1 MIKNC
6 KHKCHIGLFF
16 CSFLALLLSLPA
28 CTIAQPPVEK
38 ENLGENTIVTF
49 SADEGYR
56 RIVEP
61 LMDEFHQANP
71 SIRIVFTPFEETNNV
86 EGNKD
91 EAETYRRLASSADA
105 VIVSG
110 RSAAMGNYFMD
121 LRTQIESDASFDQ
134 DDFWP
139 GSLSACQD
147 AEGKVSGIPVS
158 LYFTGIFYD
167 KDAFDMAKLS
177 YPQPGW
183 TWDDFQKDIA
193 ALTQTRDGFT
203 RYGYA
208 DRSFLS
214 VLRSSIGANLDQ
226 TKGEIN
232 AKALTADL
240 QWYLDLAR
248 AGLIYPIGGI
258 KAQGEVKNADDLW
271 TAMFQNNQAPA
282 MWYGRLLEPNPGGS
296 DDASDMDS
304 MAGLAISKFGIAPF
318 PIAVDG
324 SDENTTPITG
334 ECIAI
339 SAGSTHPA
347 AAWEWVKFLSS
358 HWLVP
363 DEKQA
368 SQWFK
373 IPAHQS
379 VADAAGFWNTLPEQ
393 ARESIRYG
401 LEHAWYPG
409 LYQQAE
415 VLVYEAIERAI
426 SGETDLASALE
437 QAGAQLKTTP
447 LPSGQPGEIVVAT
460 PETTQLG
467 LSNAIVIDFDP
478 GSTSPA
484 EQSAVKA
491 LIERFNEEHQGAIV
505 VKLPAKAAQ
514 NDDLGQFA
522 GLSNTYD
529 CYVTQIEA
537 GAAAT
542 SGAVMS
548 LSPLF
553 DGEDATFRNDYIV
566 EQLNSSRVEGE
577 LYVLPIASQAPV
589 VVYNADLLARR
600 GRAAPSDSWF
610 FDEFVTDITSVAS
623 NSNDDQSFG
632 LLPDSQAVSITDMLL
647 AGQGAQWLGE
657 LSGLPIAHLNTPEM
671 TNALIW
677 LKSLYPSG
685 ALFRASTGENWW
697 PSITQVVQT
706 GKVGFW
712 TVLAGQEN
720 DIYFDG
726 EEPEFKIGIT
736 TLPLIEDSTYSF
748 SHSIELGFYIS
759 TQSQNP
765 QACWTLARFLSEQP
779 VGYNGI
785 PARKSVAN
793 SPAWESSVG
802 IEKAEIYRK
811 ALAQNQSATNRLYP
825 DTLLRPLQSWLGQ
838 AELDVL
844 NGANTQQ
851 SLVAAQQKADS
862 YHACIVTIDWSNLS
876 EQVVIEK
883 VLQCA
888 KQADPQW

>member
-6 KHKCHIGLFF
+6 KHKCHIGLLF

-38 ENLGENTIVTF
+38 ENLGEKTIVTF

-56 RIVEP
+56 RIIEP

-71 SIRIVFTPFEETNNV
+71 SIRIVFTPFEETNYV

-105 VIVSG
+105 VIISG
-110 RSAAMGNYFMD
+110 RSAVMGNYFLD

-134 DDFWP
+134 NDFWP

-147 AEGKVSGIPVS
+147 TEGKVSGIPVS

-203 RYGYA
+203 RYRYA

-214 VLRSSIGANLDQ
+214 VLRSSIGANLEQ

-271 TAMFQNNQAPA
+271 TAMFQNNRAPA

-296 DDASDMDS
+296 NDASDMDS

-318 PIAVDG
+318 PIAADG
-324 SDENTTPITG
+324 TDKNTTPITG

-347 AAWEWVKFLSS
+347 AAWEWMKFLSN

-363 DEKQA
+363 NETQA

-373 IPAHQS
+373 IPARQS
-379 VADAAGFWNTLPEQ
+379 IADAAGFWNTLPEQ
-393 ARESIRYG
+393 ARESVRYG
-401 LEHAWYPG
+401 LEHAWYLG

-415 VLVYEAIERAI
+415 YLVYEAIERAI
-426 SGETDLASALE
+426 SGEIDLAIALE
-437 QAGAQLKTTP
+437 QAGVQLKTTP
-447 LPSGQPGEIVVAT
+447 LPSEQPGGIIVAT
-460 PETTQLG
+460 PETTQSG
-467 LSNAIVIDFDP
+467 LSDAVVINFDP

-484 EQSAVKA
+484 ERSAIKA
-491 LIERFNEEHQGAIV
+491 LIERFNEEYQGAIV
-505 VKLPAKAAQ
+505 VKMPANAGQ
-514 NDDLGQFA
+514 NVSLGQFVE
-522 GLSNTYD
+522 LSNTYD
-529 CYVTQIEA
+529 CFVTQIEA
-537 GAAAT
+537 GAAAA

-553 DGEDATFRNDYIV
+553 DGEDAAFRKDYTAG
-566 EQLNSSRVEGE
+566 QLDSSRVEGE
-577 LYVLPIASQAPV
+577 LYVLPIASRPPV
-589 VVYNADLLARR
+589 VVYNADLLAQR
-600 GRAAPSDSWF
+600 GRAAPSAGWDF
-610 FDEFVTDITSVAS
+610 GEFVMDITSVAS
-623 NSNDDQSFG
+623 NSNGDQSFG

-647 AGQGAQWLGE
+647 AGQGTQWLGE
-657 LSGLPIAHLNTPEM
+657 LSGLPIAKWNTTEM
-671 TNALIW
+671 ANALIW
-677 LKSLYPSG
+677 LKGLYLSG
-685 ALFRASTGENWW
+685 ALFQASSGENWW
-697 PSITQVVQT
+697 PSITQAVQT
-706 GKVGFW
+706 GKVAFW

-726 EEPEFKIGIT
+726 EEPTLKIGIT
-736 TLPLIEDSTYSF
+736 TLPFIEDSTYFF
-748 SHSIELGFYIS
+748 SHSIELGFYIAN
-759 TQSQNP
+759 QSQNP
-765 QACWTLARFLSEQP
+765 QACWTYAKFLSEQP
-779 VGYNGI
+779 TGYNGI

-793 SPAWESSVG
+793 LPAWESSVG
-802 IEKAEIYRK
+802 IEKAEIYRE
-811 ALAQNQSATNRLYP
+811 ALAQSQSVTNSLYP
-825 DTLLRPLQSWLGQ
+825 DILLRPLQSWLGQ

-851 SLVAAQQKADS
+851 SLAAAQQKADS
-862 YHACIVTIDWSNLS
+862 YYACIASIDWSNLS
-876 EQVVIEK
+876 EQGIIEK
-883 VLQCA
+883 ALQCA